1 MNSKEAE
8 ATQDEEDSFEIVTA
22 NILKEVRENFASMKQ
37 EQEATKRNSQK
48 IRKYSG

>member
-1 MNSKEAE
+1 MNLEEVEAM
-8 ATQDEEDSFEIVTA
+8 QDEEDSFKRITA
-22 NILKEVRENFASMKQ
+22 NILKEVRENFASIKQ